1 MHLPFSEAE
10 HRFGFRILESGGQT
24 SIAMLAPGSPAEAS
38 GLMVGDHII
47 ACNDRKLGN
56 NWALLT
62 DKHSEISIYVFSKE
76 RLKTIA
82 LKSTDEKYFSGRNI
96 TIDNSASDEQKQA
109 FRNWS
114 KNESQ
119 N

>member
-1 MHLPFSEAE
+1 MSEKKCCPICNSKDTVVFANTTD
-10 HRFGFRILESGGQT
+10 LEYLSSET
-24 SIAMLAPGSPAEAS
+24 VYTYHECKSCSTIFIDEFP
-38 GLMVGDHII
+38 
-47 ACNDRKLGN
+47 
-56 NWALLT
+56 T
-62 DKHSEISIYVFSKE
+62 DKLSEISLHVFSKE